1 IHCSFFH
8 LTMQRRALKYLK
20 FGDPREVTELV
31 NENIST
37 ELESYEV
44 VVRWL
49 ASPINPLDINKIQ
62 GAYMMKPSLPA
73 IGGSEGVGRV
83 IKIGSSVT
91 RVSPGD
97 KVVIFALNSPSWSDV
112 SVVEEGDLIKIDN
125 RITPNQGAT
134 MMVNPPTAWLMMKM
148 GGMEKGDW
156 IIQNSANSGVGRA
169 VIEIAKEKGYHTINI
184 VRDRPNI
191 NELKDELIR
200 MGGDVV
206 LTEEEVKNEGKNEG
220 RPKLAMNGVGG
231 KSCLQISS
239 LLARGGM
246 LITYGGMSKKAH
258 EISTSAL
265 VFNNITAVG
274 IANGVWMMDPANK
287 KESDIMLSEIQDYL
301 IRNVLHAP
309 PMDEHPLE
317 NYKTAIQNSMDGK
330 HAKQIFIIQEE
341 NNSKL

>member
-1 IHCSFFH
+1 
-8 LTMQRRALKYLK
+8 MQRRALKYSK
-20 FGDPREVTELV
+20 FGDPREVSLSLSH
-31 NENIST
+31 NQSNN
-37 ELESYEV
+37 V
-44 VVRWL
+44 VFFKILVRWL

-62 GAYMMKPSLPA
+62 GAYMLKPSLPA
-73 IGGSEGVGRV
+73 IGGSEGIGRV
-83 IKIGSSVT
+83 VKVGCSVS
-91 RVSPGD
+91 RISPGE
-97 KVVIFALNSPSWSDV
+97 KVVIFALNSPCWSDL
-112 SVVEEGDLIKIDN
+112 SIVEEGDVIQIDQ
-125 RITPNQGAT
+125 RITPLQGAT

-148 GGMEKGDW
+148 GGMERGDW

-191 NELKDELIR
+191 QELKDELIR
-200 MGGDVV
+200 LGGDIVW
-206 LTEEEVKNEGKNEG
+206 TEEEVRTEGKAFKG

-239 LLARGGM
+239 LLSRGGM

-287 KESDIMLSEIQDYL
+287 EESDRMLREIQEYL
-301 IRNVLHAP
+301 VRGVLNPP
-309 PMDEHPLE
+309 PMDVHPLE
-317 NYKTAIQNSMDGK
+317 NYQSAIRNSMDGTHK
-330 HAKQIFIIQEE
+330 KQIFVIQEE